1 MKTIQPVTIW
11 IDGQNKQA
19 TILNAFA
26 VNVTLNTSAKFVYQ
40 LIVEGEG
47 VVATG
52 NLTMEGEDYQGWDQD
67 IFAWDWIAT
76 KLGLV
81 ITGDWVPPSE

>member
-1 MKTIQPVTIW
+1 MKTIQPVTVW

-67 IFAWDWIAT
+67 IFAWDWIANQ
-76 KLGLV
+76 LNLIIV
-81 ITGDWVPPSE
+81 E